1 VKRRA
6 ASPSVLRDALASIR
20 IVAPSLAAFVAGL
33 GLLQIA
39 PMVSAATNPPPP
51 IIKPLPMLTEPIAY
65 PDQYTVTKTMK
76 FAGPIKFGDWAWN
89 EIKAPLTG
97 PVLVTVDIATET
109 LSVFRGGH
117 QIGMTRMIYG
127 DDDKPT
133 PIGVFPITQKSEK
146 HRSNIFVDAPMPYM
160 LRMTGDGISVHG
172 ADKVQPIYATN
183 GCIGIPNGFAKRLF
197 GVVQLGDRIVVTKAN
212 SLKPGD
218 VVATAPTYGPKA

>member
-1 VKRRA
+1 MIMKRRA
-6 ASPSVLRDALASIR
+6 ARQSPLFDALASMR
-20 IVAPSLAAFVAGL
+20 IVAPSLAAFVAGV

-39 PMVSAATNPPPP
+39 PVVQAATNPPPP
-51 IIKPLPMLTEPIAY
+51 IIKPMPMVANSGAY
-65 PDQYTVTKTMK
+65 PTKYAIAKTMK
-76 FAGPIKFGDWAWN
+76 FAAPIKFGDWAWN
-89 EIKAPLTG
+89 ETKAPLTG
-97 PVLVTVDIATET
+97 PVLVTVDIASET

-172 ADKVQPIYATN
+172 AKHVKPIYATN

-197 GVVQLGDRIVVTKAN
+197 GVVKLGDRIVVTKAKN
-212 SLKPGD
+212 LKPGD
-218 VVATAPTYGPKA
+218 VVAMAPKA